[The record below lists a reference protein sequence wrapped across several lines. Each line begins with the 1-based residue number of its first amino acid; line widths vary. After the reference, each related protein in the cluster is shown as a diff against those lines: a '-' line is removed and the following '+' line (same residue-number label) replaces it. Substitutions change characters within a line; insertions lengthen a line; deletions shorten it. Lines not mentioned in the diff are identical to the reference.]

1 MTKTPLTQTKTQKII
16 KVGNS
21 YALTL
26 DKKFVDRT
34 HLKIGEPMVAQYS
47 ATSSAMSFARPEDL
61 AKIKDSGKLSQAD
74 KRAVLNSKITPE
86 LRNWTDNFLKENA
99 QAMKELANL

>member
-1 MTKTPLTQTKTQKII
+1 MIMTKTKTQKII

-26 DKKFVDRT
+26 DKKFVDRAK
-34 HLKIGEPMVAQYS
+34 LKIGEPMVAQYS
-47 ATSSAMSFARPEDL
+47 TTSSAMSFARPEDL
-61 AKIKDSGKLSQAD
+61 AKIKTPGKLSKAE

-86 LRNWTDNFLKENA
+86 FQTWVEKTLEEDK
-99 QAMKELANL
+99 QALEELANL